1 MVWLQSCLQLILTD
15 FLLLEP
21 QSSHAGTY
29 SPQRPR
35 RSLSRMLLSLPLI
48 DQLLFPQGS
57 FHNDGIPQHAQFTSQ
72 PPHAIIQ
79 HLVSWHNIFSCVV
92 IRFQHLLW
100 VVSFYFHSI
109 IIPQGQRVC
118 VASLYR
124 QGWPQTHRDPSV
136 FASKGWDWRRVPSP
150 LVVYYFCL

>member
-1 MVWLQSCLQLILTD
+1 MLLLKFFPVSHVVLLIKPQILILVSKTYTVWLQSCLQLILTD

-21 QSSHAGTY
+21 QSSHAGTC

-57 FHNDGIPQHAQFTSQ
+57 FHNEGISQPAQFTSQ

-79 HLVSWHNIFSCVV
+79 HLVS
-92 IRFQHLLW
+92 
-100 VVSFYFHSI
+100 
-109 IIPQGQRVC
+109 
-118 VASLYR
+118 
-124 QGWPQTHRDPSV
+124 
-136 FASKGWDWRRVPSP
+136 
-150 LVVYYFCL
+150 